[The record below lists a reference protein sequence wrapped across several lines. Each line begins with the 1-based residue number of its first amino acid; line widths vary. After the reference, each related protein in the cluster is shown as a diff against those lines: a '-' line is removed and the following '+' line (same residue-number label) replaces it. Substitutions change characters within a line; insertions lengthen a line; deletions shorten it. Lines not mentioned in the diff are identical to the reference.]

1 MKKPTSTGEPRLSP
15 TAHIGAESPVF
26 FDRIPF
32 RGSEI
37 LAVAGH
43 VERQSDRLIPLRPFC
58 DRLGLAVQPQLAKL
72 RGKPWATITMIVTV
86 AGDGRHREMACIPL
100 RALPMWLA
108 LINHLKVASRV
119 RPMLEAYQ
127 REAADVLYM
136 HFLSAA
142 AAREARKTVDEMW
155 KEPPT
160 VIDSIM
166 GRPMGHLSLGDPDA
180 AAREEAFEK
189 YATRGE
195 LRALQTE
202 VRALA
207 GEVRA
212 LAGAVQ
218 VLDGAV
224 QALAAD
230 MTIIKRVLGLTP
242 GVMLSIK
249 RQQTALK
256 MRRLALVRLWMQE
269 KTRPLTDAEELVH
282 VKERGLSAFEA
293 VDSFNTWA
301 MGRGEDP
308 VAGSVMGNL
317 LSDPALGLS
326 LFKPTRVGSKRY
338 GLKLLAT
345 PKKIGAL

>member
-1 MKKPTSTGEPRLSP
+1 M
-15 TAHIGAESPVF
+15 
-26 FDRIPF
+26 
-32 RGSEI
+32 
-37 LAVAGH
+37 AVAGP

-58 DRLGLAVQPQLAKL
+58 DRLGISMQGQLTKL
-72 RGKPWATITMIVTV
+72 RSKRWSCVTILFTQLP
-86 AGDGRHREMACIPL
+86 GDDQRRSLACIPL

-108 LINHLKVASRV
+108 SINAGKVAPGA

-127 REAADVLYM
+127 QEAAEVLYM

-224 QALAAD
+224 QALDGAVQALAAD
-230 MTIIKRVLGLTP
+230 MMIIKRVLGLTP